1 VALVVGGANLL
12 GELACSALAVRIG
25 TRRLAFGAWWVFVL
39 GALVL
44 AVTAGMSVVTAPAIT
59 IGACLA
65 LAGCGVLCPQMY
77 GLALGLFTRNLGLI
91 GGVVTAACYLVV
103 SAAMAVAGVLPE
115 NSQAPLGWLYLVLGA
130 GAGILLLLTTSARRS
145 DSSPAEEPAPR
156 TDRR

>member
-1 VALVVGGANLL
+1 
-12 GELACSALAVRIG
+12 
-25 TRRLAFGAWWVFVL
+25 
-39 GALVL
+39 
-44 AVTAGMSVVTAPAIT
+44 
-59 IGACLA
+59 
-65 LAGCGVLCPQMY
+65 MY

-145 DSSPAEEPAPR
+145 EGSPVAAPEPRP
-156 TDRR
+156 DRR